1 MTEMDSTTTNEE
13 ILGHIRQIFVEN
25 FDVDADDVGL
35 DARLYDDL
43 DIDSIDAVDLMVA
56 LKKKTGK
63 KLDPDAFKQVRTV
76 GDVVEAVHNL
86 LIQ

>member
-13 ILGHIRQIFVEN
+13 ILGHIKQIFVED
-25 FDVDADDVGL
+25 FEL
-35 DARLYDDL
+35 DAGDVILEAKLYDDL
-43 DIDSIDAVDLMVA
+43 DIDSIDAVDLMVT

-76 GDVVEAVHNL
+76 GDIVEAVHNL